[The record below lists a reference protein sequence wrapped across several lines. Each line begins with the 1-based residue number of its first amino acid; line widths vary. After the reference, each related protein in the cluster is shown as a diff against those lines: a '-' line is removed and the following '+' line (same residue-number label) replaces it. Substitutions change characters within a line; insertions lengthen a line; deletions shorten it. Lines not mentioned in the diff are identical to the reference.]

1 MNYREAKWMK
11 EWSSVTKSRT
21 IKLDWDLPNLNI
33 IIRKNGQTKIVP
45 LSILVDNYLF
55 MEEQQ

>member
-1 MNYREAKWMK
+1 MKFSEAKWMK
-11 EWSSVTKSRT
+11 EWSSIRKDRT

>member
-1 MNYREAKWMK
+1 MKFSEAKWMK
-11 EWSSVTKSRT
+11 EWSSIRKDRT

-33 IIRKNGQTKIVP
+33 IIRKNSQTKIVP